1 MLLLFVD
8 CYDIM
13 TNVNGNSKYVLR
25 NVIEN
30 VSIYSITNDFVTI
43 YRIIW
48 KVQECEWNVVIL
60 TKRV

>member
-1 MLLLFVD
+1 
-8 CYDIM
+8 M